1 MQTSKGYI
9 FRILQHFVTKFCN
22 FTNFNKFFTGKQAS
36 CLLSYLVLAI
46 TSILKMR
53 MRLMIPQ
60 TIDMFISFIAV
71 SLRTLDERGRRRTR
85 GDAILD
91 STTSSPCPRAFFGSI
106 RALLRF

>member
-22 FTNFNKFFTGKQAS
+22 FTNFNKFSTGKQAS
-36 CLLSYLVLAI
+36 CLFSYLVLAI

-53 MRLMIPQ
+53 MLLMIPQ

-71 SLRTLDERGRRRTR
+71 SLRTLDERGRRGTR
-85 GDAILD
+85 GDTNLD
-91 STTSSPCPRAFFGSI
+91 CTTSSPCPRAFFGSI